1 MPEPVDMLRQGLSL
15 ATRLCHD
22 RAIANG
28 WWSDPST
35 GARIRRNKGELLAL
49 MHSEISECLE
59 GERKGL
65 MDDHLPNRRAAE
77 VELADLLIRVFD
89 YAGEHGYDLGNAVA
103 EKLAYNDARLDHRPD
118 QRRLA
123 GGKAF

>member
-1 MPEPVDMLRQGLSL
+1 MPETVDLVRQGLTI
-15 ATRLCHD
+15 AIRLCHD
-22 RAIANG
+22 KQVANG

-49 MHSEISECLE
+49 MHSELSECLE

-65 MDDHLPNRRAAE
+65 MDTHLPNRRAAE

-89 YAGEHGYDLGNAVA
+89 YAGEFGYDLGNALC
-103 EKLAYNDARLDHRPD
+103 EKLAYNDARLDHKPE
-118 QRRLA
+118 QRKLI